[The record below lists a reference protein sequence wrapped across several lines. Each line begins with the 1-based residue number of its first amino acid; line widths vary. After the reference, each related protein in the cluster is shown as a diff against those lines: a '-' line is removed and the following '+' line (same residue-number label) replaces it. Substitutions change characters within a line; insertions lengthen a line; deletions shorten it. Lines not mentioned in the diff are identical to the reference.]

1 MFPCKY
7 CFSVDKIALVCIID
21 PMYIETVPNRNSPPA
36 VLLREGWREGKKT
49 VKRTLANLT
58 HWPAQKIAALRRL
71 LRDEPLV
78 LPPGALHHSA
88 NPPPRPRPSR
98 PGHHPQAGLGR
109 HPLRQALPGTRSGGG
124 NDYPTFARSLLE
136 VGHHPSLAYHHPG
149 GGVGRRGGDRGR
161 SLPSHGL
168 AAGKEGAYRAEAGG
182 ASSGRGVPGSVRRDQ
197 QLL

>member
-1 MFPCKY
+1 
-7 CFSVDKIALVCIID
+7 
-21 PMYIETVPNRNSPPA
+21 MYIETVPNRNSPPA

-58 HWPAQKIAALRRL
+58 HWPAQKIEALRRL

-78 LPPGALHHSA
+78 SPQ
-88 NPPPRPRPSR
+88 PRPSR

-182 ASSGRGVPGSVRRDQ
+182 ASPRRGVPGSVRRDQ